1 MEQKE
6 IRLNASKRK
15 SLVKD
20 FRKHCESVST
30 PEKEAFLMARE
41 TAKSTNDDV
50 FYNYMKPCVER
61 RFDPA
66 DIFGDRSITYYQKK
80 YNTMDAIGTD
90 SCFFM
95 KVIDAPK
102 VLDRYNDEVEKSRH
116 FSFEL
121 DGSLS
126 SDYGTRY
133 SGSSHDGKNFAYAYY
148 REDMKAVGL
157 NPDCNIEHEI
167 KNAGDS
173 GSDYGYRRRSD
184 NNPYLSQCRNDNHA
198 WLDGKSGGSD
208 KYQEWKNRYA
218 LNIIGTGGCRS
229 RAIPCTELEFAKFEM
244 MISAR
249 QDLVTKHHKW
259 IETILA
265 KVTRFEQGIKQ
276 MTKFKQVEKF
286 AKHPKVNWH
295 ISPEILADKIG
306 MDIVVSI
313 DDLADAIDNIS
324 QPKQDNKATIMAWK
338 KARADRLAS

>member
-1 MEQKE
+1 MDKKE
-6 IRLNASKRK
+6 VRLNANKRK
-15 SLVKD
+15 SLVID
-20 FRKHCESVST
+20 FRKHCESLDT
-30 PEKEAFLMARE
+30 HEKEAFLQSRDD
-41 TAKSTNDDV
+41 AKSTIESSFATCKEV
-50 FYNYMKPCVER
+50 VER
-61 RFDPA
+61 RFKLTDVA
-66 DIFGDRSITYYQKK
+66 ILQRIQRD
-80 YNTMDAIGTD
+80 YNTVNAVGTD
-90 SCFFM
+90 SCFFF
-95 KVIDAPK
+95 KVTDAPK
-102 VLDRYNDEVEKSRH
+102 VLDRYNDEVDKSRH

-126 SDYGTRY
+126 SDYGSRY
-133 SGSSHDGKNFAYAYY
+133 SGSSSDGKNFAYAYY